1 MTPAS
6 RSARLDERPLQRRR
20 SRSDIASISSRTQSR
35 RSVET
40 WSLRLRPV
48 WSLRPTSPIRS
59 IERPLDVHVD
69 VFQLLAELELAGGDL
84 VADLLQAGDDLVPL
98 VVGEH
103 ADLGEHVG
111 VGDRAADVVGVEPA
125 VEAHAF
131 GELLDA
137 AVRRLIKNT
146 TPRLGC
152 QRMIPAYGRAMC
164 ARAADSRATS
174 NMFTV
179 NTLRRIVNDGG
190 SRRPKNRQR
199 VKQLETTVK
208 PGRWSCI

>member
-6 RSARLDERPLQRRR
+6 RVGPADERPLQTIRRR
-20 SRSDIASISSRTQSR
+20 VDMASISSRTQRR

-59 IERPLDVHVD
+59 MSVRSM
-69 VFQLLAELELAGGDL
+69 FMWMSSSSWRNSKLAGGDFL
-84 VADLLQAGDDLVPL
+84 ADLLQAGDDLVAF
-98 VVGEH
+98 VVGQH

-137 AVRRLIKNT
+137 AVRRLVENT
-146 TPRLGC
+146 APRLIGQGLPPKDLPALVAGC
-152 QRMIPAYGRAMC
+152 PFRCGIEASGRC
-164 ARAADSRATS
+164 D
-174 NMFTV
+174 
-179 NTLRRIVNDGG
+179 
-190 SRRPKNRQR
+190 
-199 VKQLETTVK
+199 
-208 PGRWSCI
+208 